1 MAFDSFDSV
10 HDIITDS
17 RQLVKPFSI
26 SEYCNKL
33 ELIMDSPAIFE
44 ELQKKGYQTAV
55 NFSLANI
62 VDKWESVFEELC
74 SGCR

>member
-10 HDIITDS
+10 HDIIKDS

-26 SEYCNKL
+26 SEYCDKL
-33 ELIMDSPAIFE
+33 ELIMDSPAVFE
-44 ELQKKGYQTAV
+44 ELQEKGYQSAEKL
-55 NFSLANI
+55 SLTNI